1 MPILTTDK
9 EIRAAIKR
17 SKAALH
23 AEVTATDVR
32 YIPSLDVFVLM
43 LSNGA
48 RALYPREQLQGL
60 EAGTKKQLANVELV
74 GGGSGLHWPDLDA
87 DLLVEGLLNGVY
99 GTKAW
104 MANLGRLGGS
114 SRSKAKSDA
123 ARRNGMKGG
132 RPKVLAG

>member
-23 AEVTATDVR
+23 DEVTATDVR

-43 LSNGA
+43 LSNGT
-48 RALYPREQLQGL
+48 RAVYPREQLQGL

-114 SRSKAKSDA
+114 TRSKAKSDA